1 MKYWWVILIGFL
13 CSCQTAEKPNIIYIL
28 ADDLGYG
35 DLSCY
40 GQTAFETPNIDQLAS
55 NGMKF
60 TDHYSG
66 STVCAPSRS
75 VLMTGLHSGHS
86 PIRDNKEIMPEG
98 QYPMKASAIT
108 IAEVLQ
114 EAGYVTGAF
123 GKWGL
128 GFVGSEGDPNN
139 QGFDVFFG
147 YNCQRY
153 AHRYYPEYIWDN
165 DEKYFLE
172 GNDWTKTT
180 TFAPDVIHEKALA
193 FIEEN
198 QNNHFFLFYP
208 SNIPHAELLVPDDEI
223 FARFK
228 GKFDER
234 PYGKSDGSSPAA
246 YRSDISISSYCPQE
260 YPQATF
266 AAMITRLDIQ
276 VGEVVA
282 KVKELGLEEKTII
295 FFTSDNGPHGEGGI
309 WPSDFNSSGGLRG
322 MKRDLFE
329 GGIRVPMIVSWPGEI
344 EAGTSSSHQSAFW
357 DMMPSFA
364 QLAGTGTPDEIDGLS
379 IVPTLLNQGTQ
390 EIHDHLYWEYHSYG
404 GRQAVRLGNWKA
416 VKYNCYNPE
425 KTKIYLFDLDKD
437 PFEKNDLAEANP
449 KLVKELEKIMNE
461 EQEYDPIFPF
471 GKKTN

>member
-1 MKYWWVILIGFL
+1 MR
-13 CSCQTAEKPNIIYIL
+13 
-28 ADDLGYG
+28 
-35 DLSCY
+35 
-40 GQTAFETPNIDQLAS
+40 
-55 NGMKF
+55 F
-60 TDHYSG
+60 TNHYSG

-86 PIRDNKEIMPEG
+86 PIRDNKEIQPEG
-98 QYPMKASAIT
+98 QHPMKAEAIT
-108 IAEVLQ
+108 IAEVLK
-114 EAGYVTGAF
+114 EAGYTTGAF

-128 GFVGSEGDPNN
+128 GPVGSEGDPNA

-147 YNCQRY
+147 YNCQRF
-153 AHRYYPEYIWDN
+153 AHRYYPEYVWNN
-165 DEKYFLE
+165 DEKFFLE

-198 QNNHFFLFYP
+198 QDKPFFLFYP

-234 PYGKSDGSSPAA
+234 PYGKSDGSSNASYGPN
-246 YRSDISISSYCPQE
+246 INISSYCPQE

-266 AAMITRLDIQ
+266 VAMITRLDMQ
-276 VGEVVA
+276 VGEVVN

-329 GGIRVPMIVSWPGEI
+329 GGIRVPLIVSWPGQI
-344 EAGTSSSHQSAFW
+344 EAGSSSQLISAFW

-364 QLAGTGTPDEIDGLS
+364 ELAGTKAPENIDGLS
-379 IVPTLLNQGTQ
+379 IVPTLLSKQNQET
-390 EIHDHLYWEYHSYG
+390 HDHMYWEYHSYG
-404 GRQAVRLGNWKA
+404 GRQAVRQGNWKA
-416 VKYNCYNPE
+416 VKYNCYDPE
-425 KTKIYLFDLDKD
+425 KTRIYLFDLGND
-437 PFEKNDLAEANP
+437 PNEENDLAAENP
-449 KLVKELEKIMNE
+449 EKVKELEIIMNS
-461 EQEYDPIFPF
+461 EQEFDPIFPF
-471 GKKTN
+471 GRKTKQ